1 MQTQNMLLHLL
12 LIGLFFCLNFTT
24 SLHAQNNSCET
35 AIDVEFG
42 DNNVPNTSSWYAF
55 TVPTDMQRLTLSSLG
70 KTTLDTY
77 VEVYSECGG
86 SRIFYNDNSD
96 GGRQSYLDKD
106 VSRYQGETL
115 YIRWRLF
122 YSSTE
127 GNFDWTLGG
136 TDINSKPYSHI
147 VSIDDIVINYGV
159 QLKIEN
165 NNNPIDSLHFM
176 LVGEDNGVITLQND
190 SIIGLSVAGTQQVVG
205 VIYDEY
211 SVNRGQQEFTVTN
224 QVDPSGKK
232 TGVITNLEDIVI
244 NSFEDYELQGATNSS
259 AEISY
264 AIISGSEYAS
274 ISGNVLTAEAYGEV
288 EVEASII
295 ENDEY
300 TSSSVIFTVSI
311 SPYKNGILYEEY
323 LALEALYNTTDGPN
337 WNNNTNWLTDEPIED
352 WYGVTTSQVE
362 DENSNTYLVVTQMSL
377 SNNSLKGN
385 LPSELGNL
393 IHLTSLD
400 LYNNSLVSVPLELGN
415 LVNLTGLYLS
425 SNSLLSIPLELGNLV
440 NLTGLYLSSNS
451 LVSIPVELGN
461 LVNLTE
467 LNLSSNSLVS
477 VPVEL
482 GNLVNLTNLSLNS
495 NSLVS
500 VPVELGNLLNLTSLS
515 LSRNSL
521 ESVPVELGN
530 LVNLTTLYLS
540 SNSLVDVPVELGNLL
555 NLTYLSLYNNS
566 LVDVPVELGNLLNL
580 TTLNLSYN
588 SLESVPLELGNLL
601 NLTYLSLYNNSLV
614 DVPVE
619 LGNLLNLTYLNLSRN
634 SLESVPLELGN
645 LSNLTSLNLYN
656 NSLESIPLELGNLL
670 NLTYLNINY
679 NRFTFKKLDLQKDF
693 FTSISSFDYSPQ
705 NNILINRNQDV
716 ELLTTIL
723 TISDTAAN
731 NSYEW
736 YKDGEVMPNET
747 TSILTINYTENLDSE
762 FYCKITNT
770 DWPDLTLQST
780 TYTEKGEL
788 ISLIVNNIPSNT
800 PENTGIYAIGS
811 FNNNNYRNQEF
822 PLVYNTT
829 NGHYALTVPKN
840 LGTVEFRFA
849 LKNHE
854 GFVETNIENEEVLR
868 TLELIEL
875 TGEVII
881 DDISAWLSIPT
892 LPNTCNESIPVFADS
907 TNLFSSS
914 PTYYSFIATEYSKIT
929 AATLDAYKG
938 SRITIYDGCDGTIL
952 FNSRSY
958 YGNTTGTLE
967 LIGGQEIIIKV
978 STYTPDNDYVFN
990 WKLEATPLVVYTV
1003 TSIPENTPEHM
1014 PVYAIGTMNEL
1025 DYTNQDYPLRKVDGG
1040 TSYELVVEK
1049 ELGEVDFTF
1058 VLKNH
1063 EDFSEVIANG
1073 DFVTRTIDTTTDSEV
1088 TLAPI
1093 IGWNMVPEL
1102 ANICASAIELT
1113 AEGDYIVGTAPQW
1126 YSFTATEDMQLSLSS
1141 LDARYITGGAEL
1153 KIYNDCDGTLL
1164 RREYNYY
1171 SELSVD
1177 YNLKQ
1182 GETIYLQWDSNY
1194 TTNANNFK
1202 WNLSTRATKTYLVNV
1217 IPESTPENMSIY
1229 AIGSMNNYDYS
1240 NQDYELIYNDVINK
1254 YELIFPEELDTVR
1267 FHFVLKNYEEFR
1279 EVNNEGDTISRFVDI
1294 ANTTTNTQI
1303 EDIIS
1308 WGNIPQL
1315 AYTCTESLEITADTL
1330 IAGGIPT
1337 WYHYEASTNQVITL
1351 STLGLTSLDTRVRI
1365 YDNCDG
1371 EELAY
1376 NDDAENTVQ
1385 TKLEYALSEGDNIK
1399 IKWDLWGNG
1408 DKPFKWS
1415 FETVDIEIEHQTL
1428 DSLNVLLKSYSQLEL
1443 LSDQELPL
1451 NFELISGNATVVD
1464 DIITINEGGELTL
1477 RLYNEGDPYH
1487 YALDTTVTVTIDK
1500 LIQNFDFT
1508 VFDEI
1513 STTGLYQLESY
1524 NTEEALSLSLE
1535 AVSDNAEI
1543 TNDSL
1548 NITSSGEVQLRIF
1561 NEGDGVYQPFDST
1574 YTFTVDK
1581 SIITFNTSYFED
1593 IEEVGSY
1600 LLPSFISDQ
1609 GVSLSLEVVSGSA
1622 LITGDSLFIIESGAV
1637 ELNVVYAGDTVYESF
1652 SRGYSLSIAKSVLT
1666 FDTSYFEDI
1675 EEVGSYLLPSFISD
1689 QGVVLSL
1696 EVVSGSALITGDSL
1710 FIIELGAVELNVV
1723 YAGDTVYESF
1733 SRGYSLSIAKSV
1745 LTFDTSYFEDIEE
1758 VGSYLLPS
1766 FISDQ
1771 GVVLSLEVVSG
1782 SALITGDSLFIIESG
1797 AVELNVVYAGDTV
1810 YESFSRGYSLSI
1822 AKSVLTFDTSY
1833 FEDIEE
1839 IGSYLLPSFISD
1851 QGVVLSLEVVSGSA
1865 LITGDSLFII
1875 ESGAV
1880 ELNVVYAGDTVYESF
1895 SRGYS
1900 LSIAKSV
1907 LTFDT
1912 SYFEDIEEVGSYL
1925 LPSFIS
1931 DQGIALS
1938 LEIVSG
1944 AAIIEE
1950 DSLKVISSGEV
1961 ELSLTYKEDNVY
1973 EGFSN
1978 SYILQI
1984 NEVIPTGLENE
1995 LSKSISIYP
2004 NPANKEVFI
2013 EVPNVQ
2019 TIGLTVVSTTGQLIH
2034 KEQVLKGNNYR
2045 NVLDVSTFKTGV
2057 YVLIIQTEKGN
2068 GIKRLIVK

>member
-1 MQTQNMLLHLL
+1 MQTNYKLLRLL
-12 LIGLFFCLNFTT
+12 LIGLFFCVTFTT
-24 SLHAQNNSCET
+24 ALHAQNNSCET

-42 DNNVPNTSSWYAF
+42 DNNATNTPNWYAF

-86 SRIFYNDNSD
+86 SRIFYNDDSD
-96 GGRQSYLDKD
+96 GVRQSYLDED
-106 VSRYQGETL
+106 VSPYQGETL
-115 YIRWRLF
+115 YIKWRL
-122 YSSTE
+122 YGSSTE

-323 LALEALYNTTDGPN
+323 LALEVLYNTADGPN
-337 WNNNTNWLTDEPIED
+337 WKNNTNWLTDEPIED

-362 DENSNTYLVVTQMSL
+362 DENGTTYLVVTQIYL

-393 IHLTSLD
+393 IHLTSLN
-400 LYNNSLVSVPLELGN
+400 LSYNSLKGNLPSELGNLIHLTSLNLSYNSLESVPVELGNLSNLTILNLSYNSLVSVP
-415 LVNLTGLYLS
+415 V
-425 SNSLLSIPLELGNLV
+425 ELGNLV

-461 LVNLTE
+461 LLNLTE
-467 LNLSSNSLVS
+467 LNLSYNSLVS

-482 GNLVNLTNLSLNS
+482 GNLSNLTGLYLHS

-500 VPVELGNLLNLTSLS
+500 IPVELGNLLNLTELS
-515 LSRNSL
+515 
-521 ESVPVELGN
+521 
-530 LVNLTTLYLS
+530 LS

-555 NLTYLSLYNNS
+555 NLTNLSLYSNS
-566 LVDVPVELGNLLNL
+566 LLSVPVELGNLSNLTGLYLHSNSLVNVPVELGNLINL
-580 TTLNLSYN
+580 TTLFLYNNSLESVPVELGNLVNLTRLNLSYN
-588 SLESVPLELGNLL
+588 SLESVPVELGNLV
-601 NLTYLSLYNNSLV
+601 NLTYLSLYSNSLES
-614 DVPVE
+614 VPVE
-619 LGNLLNLTYLNLSRN
+619 LGNLVNLTTLD
-634 SLESVPLELGN
+634 
-645 LSNLTSLNLYN
+645 
-656 NSLESIPLELGNLL
+656 ID
-670 NLTYLNINY
+670 Y
-679 NRFTFKKLDLQKDF
+679 NRFTFEKLNLQKDF
-693 FTSISSFDYSPQ
+693 FTSISYFDYSPQ

-736 YKDGEVMPNET
+736 YKDGEVMSNET
-747 TSILTINYTENLDSE
+747 TSILTINYTENLDSK

-811 FNNNNYRNQEF
+811 FNNNNYRNQEY

-990 WKLEATPLVVYTV
+990 WKLEATPIIVYTV
-1003 TSIPENTPEHM
+1003 ASIPENTPEDM
-1014 PVYAIGTMNEL
+1014 PIYAIGTMNEL

-1102 ANICASAIELT
+1102 ANTCASAIELT
-1113 AEGDYIVGTAPQW
+1113 TEGDYIVGTAPQW
-1126 YSFTATEDMQLSLSS
+1126 YSFTATEDMQLSLRS
-1141 LDARYITGGAEL
+1141 LDARYVTGAEL
-1153 KIYNDCDGTLL
+1153 NIYNDCDGTLL

-1171 SELSVD
+1171 SELSVY

-1182 GETIYLQWDSNY
+1182 GETIYFQWDSNS

-1202 WNLSTRATKTYLVNV
+1202 WNLSTHVTKTYVVNV

-1240 NQDYELIYNDVINK
+1240 NQDYELIYNDVTNK

-1279 EVNNEGDTISRFVDI
+1279 EVNNEGDTISRFVDV

-1315 AYTCTESLEITADTL
+1315 AYTCSESLEITADTL

-1351 STLGLTSLDTRVRI
+1351 STLGLTPLDTRVRI

-1376 NDDAENTVQ
+1376 NDDAENTWQ
-1385 TKLEYALSEGDNIK
+1385 TKLEYALYAGDNIK
-1399 IKWDLWGNG
+1399 IKWDHWDNG

-1415 FETVDIEIEHQTL
+1415 FEAVDIEHQTL

-1464 DIITINEGGELTL
+1464 DVLTINGEGELTL
-1477 RLYNEGDPYH
+1477 RLYNEGDLYH

-1500 LIQNFDFT
+1500 
-1508 VFDEI
+1508 
-1513 STTGLYQLESY
+1513 
-1524 NTEEALSLSLE
+1524 
-1535 AVSDNAEI
+1535 
-1543 TNDSL
+1543 
-1548 NITSSGEVQLRIF
+1548 
-1561 NEGDGVYQPFDST
+1561 
-1574 YTFTVDK
+1574 
-1581 SIITFNTSYFED
+1581 SILTFN
-1593 IEEVGSY
+1593 
-1600 LLPSFISDQ
+1600 
-1609 GVSLSLEVVSGSA
+1609 
-1622 LITGDSLFIIESGAV
+1622 
-1637 ELNVVYAGDTVYESF
+1637 
-1652 SRGYSLSIAKSVLT
+1652 
-1666 FDTSYFEDI
+1666 TSYFEDI

-1696 EVVSGSALITGDSL
+1696 EV
-1710 FIIELGAVELNVV
+1710 
-1723 YAGDTVYESF
+1723 
-1733 SRGYSLSIAKSV
+1733 
-1745 LTFDTSYFEDIEE
+1745 
-1758 VGSYLLPS
+1758 
-1766 FISDQ
+1766 
-1771 GVVLSLEVVSG
+1771 
-1782 SALITGDSLFIIESG
+1782 
-1797 AVELNVVYAGDTV
+1797 
-1810 YESFSRGYSLSI
+1810 
-1822 AKSVLTFDTSY
+1822 
-1833 FEDIEE
+1833 
-1839 IGSYLLPSFISD
+1839 
-1851 QGVVLSLEVVSGSA
+1851 
-1865 LITGDSLFII
+1865 
-1875 ESGAV
+1875 
-1880 ELNVVYAGDTVYESF
+1880 
-1895 SRGYS
+1895 
-1900 LSIAKSV
+1900 
-1907 LTFDT
+1907 
-1912 SYFEDIEEVGSYL
+1912 
-1925 LPSFIS
+1925 
-1931 DQGIALS
+1931 
-1938 LEIVSG
+1938 VSG

>member
-1 MQTQNMLLHLL
+1 MQTNYKLLRLL
-12 LIGLFFCLNFTT
+12 LIGLFFCVTFTT
-24 SLHAQNNSCET
+24 ALHAQNNSCET

-42 DNNVPNTSSWYAF
+42 DNNAPNTPNWYAF

-86 SRIFYNDNSD
+86 SRIFYNDDSD
-96 GGRQSYLDKD
+96 VGRQSYLDKD

-122 YSSTE
+122 SSSTE

-244 NSFEDYELQGATNSS
+244 HSFEDYELQGATNSS

-288 EVEASII
+288 EIEASII

-300 TSSSVIFTVSI
+300 TASSVIFTVSI

-362 DENSNTYLVVTQMSL
+362 DENGTTHLVVTQISF

-393 IHLTSLD
+393 IHLTSLN
-400 LYNNSLVSVPLELGN
+400 LSYNSLVSV
-415 LVNLTGLYLS
+415 
-425 SNSLLSIPLELGNLV
+425 PLELGNLV

-467 LNLSSNSLVS
+467 LNLSYNSLVS
-477 VPVEL
+477 VPLEL
-482 GNLVNLTNLSLNS
+482 GNLVHLISLD
-495 NSLVS
+495 
-500 VPVELGNLLNLTSLS
+500 

-530 LVNLTTLYLS
+530 LVNLTELNLS
-540 SNSLVDVPVELGNLL
+540 YNSLVSVPVELGNLS
-555 NLTYLSLYNNS
+555 NLTSLILSS
-566 LVDVPVELGNLLNL
+566 
-580 TTLNLSYN
+580 N

-601 NLTYLSLYNNSLV
+601 NLTS
-614 DVPVE
+614 
-619 LGNLLNLTYLNLSRN
+619 LNLSYN
-634 SLESVPLELGN
+634 SLESVPVELGN
-645 LSNLTSLNLYN
+645 LSNLTYLSLYSNSLLSVPVELGNLVNLTNLYLHSNSLVNVPVELGNLVNLTTLFLHSNSLESVPVELGNLVNLTYLDLSYTSLLSVPVELGNLVNLTRLNLSS

-670 NLTYLNINY
+670 NLTTLDIDY
-679 NRFTFKKLDLQKDF
+679 NRFTFEKLDLQKDF

-723 TISDTAAN
+723 TIPDTAAN

-811 FNNNNYRNQEF
+811 FNNNNYRNQEY

-868 TLELIEL
+868 TLELTEL
-875 TGEVII
+875 SGEVII

-929 AATLDAYKG
+929 VATLDADKG
-938 SRITIYDGCDGTIL
+938 SSITIYDGCDGTIL
-952 FNSRSY
+952 FNRRNY
-958 YGNTTGTLE
+958 YENTTGTLE

-978 STYTPDNDYVFN
+978 SNYTPDRNSVFN
-990 WKLEATPLVVYTV
+990 WKLEARPLIVYTV
-1003 TSIPENTPEHM
+1003 ASIPENTPEDM
-1014 PVYAIGTMNEL
+1014 PIYAIGTMNEL

-1102 ANICASAIELT
+1102 ANTCASAIELT
-1113 AEGDYIVGTAPQW
+1113 TEGDYIVGTAPQW

-1141 LDARYITGGAEL
+1141 LDARYVTGAEL
-1153 KIYNDCDGTLL
+1153 NIYNDCDGTLL

-1177 YNLKQ
+1177 YDLKQ
-1182 GETIYLQWDSNY
+1182 GETIYFQWDSYY

-1202 WNLSTRATKTYLVNV
+1202 WNLSTHVTKTYVVNV

-1279 EVNNEGDTISRFVDI
+1279 EVNNEGDTISRFVDV

-1351 STLGLTSLDTRVRI
+1351 STLGLTPLDTRVRI

-1385 TKLEYALSEGDNIK
+1385 TKLEYTLSEGDNIK
-1399 IKWDLWGNG
+1399 IKWDLFGSG

-1415 FETVDIEIEHQTL
+1415 FEAVDIEHQTL

-1451 NFELISGNATVVD
+1451 NFELISGNATIED
-1464 DIITINEGGELTL
+1464 DVLTINGGGELTL
-1477 RLYNEGDPYH
+1477 RFYNEGDLYH
-1487 YALDTTVTVTIDK
+1487 YALDTTATVTIDK

-1561 NEGDGVYQPFDST
+1561 NEGDGVYHPFDST

-1609 GVSLSLEVVSGSA
+1609 GVVLSLEVVSGSA

-1782 SALITGDSLFIIESG
+1782 
-1797 AVELNVVYAGDTV
+1797 
-1810 YESFSRGYSLSI
+1810 
-1822 AKSVLTFDTSY
+1822 
-1833 FEDIEE
+1833 
-1839 IGSYLLPSFISD
+1839 
-1851 QGVVLSLEVVSGSA
+1851 
-1865 LITGDSLFII
+1865 
-1875 ESGAV
+1875 
-1880 ELNVVYAGDTVYESF
+1880 
-1895 SRGYS
+1895 
-1900 LSIAKSV
+1900 
-1907 LTFDT
+1907 
-1912 SYFEDIEEVGSYL
+1912 
-1925 LPSFIS
+1925 
-1931 DQGIALS
+1931 
-1938 LEIVSG
+1938 

-2019 TIGLTVVSTTGQLIH
+2019 AIGLTVVSTTGQLIH